1 MKNYKLTI
9 IDKMVTLFNEEHQD
23 WSGETFTIDVE
34 NVFSTDF
41 ETEKLSIENIVKAV
55 NDCVGLQ
62 LETEDLFF
70 ENGQQG
76 EFAIIENGEGIEDK
90 KGKFLADYSFTIE
103 PTSEPLNL
111 EKLFNPGY

>member
-1 MKNYKLTI
+1 MKTYKLTI
-9 IDKMVTLFNEEHQD
+9 VDKRVTLFNEEYQD
-23 WSGETFTIDVE
+23 WSGDTFTIDVE

-41 ETEKLSIENIVKAV
+41 ETEKLTAESIVNAV

-76 EFAIIENGEGIEDK
+76 EFAIIENGDGTPDK
-90 KGKFLADYSFTIE
+90 KGKFLADYAFTIE

-111 EKLFNPGY
+111 ENLFNQAG